1 MSDRQTLLLLP
12 AANPLAHLA
21 RSHRF
26 WLASVGAS
34 LAALV
39 VLGLLAGIIANPLV
53 VRIVPTRPSDI
64 AIWLASSPLIGMTIA
79 TYLAAPHRSDHAS
92 DGQLRLGLG
101 SLASY
106 FAIACPVCNK
116 IVLLALGTSGAL
128 TVFAPIQPLIG
139 LLSLALLAATLVY
152 RLRQIS
158 RGCARCVA
166 GDRPAGH

>member
-1 MSDRQTLLLLP
+1 MSGQQTLLRLP
-12 AANPLAHLA
+12 AANPLGDLA
-21 RSHRF
+21 RSRRF

-39 VLGLLAGIIANPLV
+39 LLGLMAGIIANPLV

-64 AIWLASSPLIGMTIA
+64 AIWLASTPLIGVTIA
-79 TYLAAPHRSDHAS
+79 TYVAAPHRADHAS

-101 SLASY
+101 SLATY

-139 LLSLALLAATLVY
+139 LVSVALLAATLVY
-152 RLRQIS
+152 RLRQIR
-158 RGCARCVA
+158 RGCTRCAA
-166 GDRPAGH
+166 GDGSGGG